1 MYSDGSEQDDSAML
15 ELRSAVL
22 DVRPMLRGSEKA
34 VVESVL
40 GRQPGVER
48 VEANPVAQTAMV
60 SYDPAQ
66 TSVEQLRRAVE
77 ECGYHCRGQSVPT
90 HLCDPAAEPSDSRDA
105 PTAAT
110 PAAPEGSPAHHGHE
124 SPAAPAVPEMAA
136 AHGDH
141 DAGSGRAPSCGWTT
155 EPWRARSTSACSPRA
170 TARSPSPASGG
181 SPPSQGSTS
190 ARKRG
195 CPGGAACA
203 ILQLGR
209 DP

>member
-1 MYSDGSEQDDSAML
+1 MLKAVGAERRPVYSDGSEQDDSAML

-48 VEANPVAQTAMV
+48 VEANPVAQTATV

-110 PAAPEGSPAHHGHE
+110 PAAPEVSPAHHGHHE
-124 SPAAPAVPEMAA
+124 SHAAPAVPEMAA
-136 AHGDH
+136 ADGDH
-141 DAGSGRAPSCGWTT
+141 GGHADHAAL
-155 EPWRARSTSACSPRA
+155 
-170 TARSPSPASGG
+170 RSP
-181 SPPSQGSTS
+181 QEVM
-190 ARKRG
+190 
-195 CPGGAACA
+195 
-203 ILQLGR
+203 
-209 DP
+209 